1 MGVSLWWPDAS
12 YLLDGII
19 DTRQADSGS
28 CSIYDEIQ
36 SKIQSRS
43 FKSFTEEKICA
54 FRDHC
59 YSSDLLIFTLV
70 GEKYV

>member
-1 MGVSLWWPDAS
+1 MGVSLWWPDTS
-12 YLLDGII
+12 YLFDGII
-19 DTRQADSGS
+19 DTRQADRG
-28 CSIYDEIQ
+28 SIYDEIQ

-43 FKSFTEEKICA
+43 FKSFTEEKSCA